1 MKRLK
6 FCGNGELQ
14 MEQVPDPVPGEGEVV
29 IRTACSAICGSEMHA
44 YRNEGMA
51 EGNPGHEAVGTV
63 VAVGAGVKE
72 LVPGQRVGAS
82 PVA

>member
-51 EGNPGHEAVGTV
+51 EGNPGRTAFRPL
-63 VAVGAGVKE
+63 A
-72 LVPGQRVGAS
+72 VPGEEGGR
-82 PVA
+82 P